1 MAGQIDAEDIF
12 RSGDRVAELGLI
24 SLTGARELTEKIDAH
39 LVKWAEGS
47 PLYKESYIV
56 ESECPRFS
64 SGDGK
69 GLIKSTIRGDDLF
82 FIVDVGNYSCTLQ
95 HVRHTRTACPPTTI
109 FRT

>member
-47 PLYKESYIV
+47 PLYK
-56 ESECPRFS
+56 
-64 SGDGK
+64 
-69 GLIKSTIRGDDLF
+69 
-82 FIVDVGNYSCTLQ
+82 
-95 HVRHTRTACPPTTI
+95 
-109 FRT
+109 

>member
-69 GLIKSTIRGDDLF
+69 GLIKSTIRGTTFSSSWTSATTAAAITSSD
-82 FIVDVGNYSCTLQ
+82 
-95 HVRHTRTACPPTTI
+95 TRTPCPPTTT